1 MTEDKT
7 TTINSSWI
15 RSILKEDDTPQMD
28 KPDLSKFHALLDTRT
43 GELYPITHYPFRI
56 GRSGPEN
63 PDMDLSFDDIMI
75 SHTHAHIIKDG
86 NQECIVDDGST
97 NGTYVN
103 GKQLNADAKTA
114 LNKNDDIRLA
124 NIKLIYL

>member
-15 RSILKEDDTPQMD
+15 RSILKEDDTPQMGQA
-28 KPDLSKFHALLDTRT
+28 DLSMFHALLDTRT

-63 PDMDLSFDDIMI
+63 PDMDLSIDDIMI
-75 SHTHAHIIKDG
+75 SHIHAHIIKDG
-86 NQECIVDDGST
+86 EQEFIVDDGST
-97 NGTYVN
+97 NGTFVN
-103 GKQLNADAKTA
+103 GKQLKENTRAA
-114 LNKNDDIRLA
+114 LSKNDDIRLA
-124 NIKLIYL
+124 NIKMIYL

>member
-15 RSILKEDDTPQMD
+15 RSILKEDDTPQMG

-86 NQECIVDDGST
+86 NQEYIVDDGSK
-97 NGTYVN
+97 NGTFVN
-103 GKQLNADAKTA
+103 GRQLAANAKAV
-114 LNKNDDIRLA
+114 LSNNDDIRLA